1 MTEFTLPLKFAMASS
16 SKGSKSGGV
25 SFDALCKGQVK
36 DYSFNLSD
44 LRGKKKINERKELLI
59 QKITD
64 TMASLESTSDKKIQI
79 FSIGKTYAEATS
91 DKPFKSMNKDAWR
104 KGGISSRWR
113 EYRDKAGY
121 DGLVVLGA
129 ITNAMLDKTPKI
141 EGWGAQEYALALEVA
156 LIAHYVFDDVDPRVG
171 NKSTHPGRLKGREDE
186 NTSSHPGDLK
196 GEKDVGFVIYL
207 AFKYEETKETEGER
221 KVEKTEDG
229 VEGKDSKE
237 EEESEKSEESEGT
250 VAEKLKEL
258 SLK

>member
-1 MTEFTLPLKFAMASS
+1 MPLKFAMESS
-16 SKGSKSGGV
+16 SKGSKNGGV
-25 SFDALCKGQVK
+25 SFDVLCKGQVK
-36 DYSFNLSD
+36 NYSFNLSD
-44 LRGKKKINERKELLI
+44 LREKKKINERKELLI

-171 NKSTHPGRLKGREDE
+171 NKSTHPGRMKA
-186 NTSSHPGDLK
+186 HPGDLK

-237 EEESEKSEESEGT
+237 EEESEESEGT